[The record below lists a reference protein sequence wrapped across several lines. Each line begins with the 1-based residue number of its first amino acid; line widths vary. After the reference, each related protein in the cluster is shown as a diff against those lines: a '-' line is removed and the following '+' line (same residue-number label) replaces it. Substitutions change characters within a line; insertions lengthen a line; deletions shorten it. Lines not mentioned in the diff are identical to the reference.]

1 MFSDA
6 PPPDDKALLE
16 PLGERNLASELFN
29 LTWDFMGM
37 ESRTPAED
45 DAMVHAAH
53 ASRWHWGKVG
63 GPEQWAIGEW
73 LCSRVYAVLGRGEQ
87 SLYHGRR
94 ASEICAEFEVGSFV
108 PASAHEAMARAY
120 CVLGD
125 MEAARA
131 ERNLSYAAAIDLDDD
146 DRAVIEGDLA
156 TLPITDCAADPGRRL
171 LLAYRAGCSHCRTSA
186 TGCRPGNRSRMS
198 TRKSVHA

>member
-1 MFSDA
+1 MSDMFSDA
-6 PPPDDKALLE
+6 PPPADKALLE
-16 PLGERNLASELFN
+16 PLGERELASELFN

-37 ESRTPAED
+37 ESRTPVED

-94 ASEICAEFEVGSFV
+94 SSEICVEFEVGSFV

-125 MEAARA
+125 MAAAR
-131 ERNLSYAAAIDLDDD
+131 EQRNLSYAAAIDLDDD
-146 DRAVIEGDLA
+146 DRAVIETDLA
-156 TLPITDCAADPGRRL
+156 TLPITD
-171 LLAYRAGCSHCRTSA
+171 
-186 TGCRPGNRSRMS
+186 
-198 TRKSVHA
+198 

>member
-1 MFSDA
+1 MSRMFSDA
-6 PPPDDKALLE
+6 PPPPHKAELE
-16 PLGERNLASELFN
+16 PLGERDLASELFS
-29 LTWDFMGM
+29 LTWDFMA
-37 ESRTPAED
+37 RTDRTSAED

-53 ASRWHWGKVG
+53 ASRWHWGRVG

-94 ASEICAEFEVGSFV
+94 SREICEEFEVGSFV

-120 CVLGD
+120 CALGD
-125 MEAARA
+125 MDAARA

-156 TLPITDCAADPGRRL
+156 TLPIVD
-171 LLAYRAGCSHCRTSA
+171 
-186 TGCRPGNRSRMS
+186 
-198 TRKSVHA
+198 

>member
-1 MFSDA
+1 GRTLDWQVRTRGRMTDMFSDA

-94 ASEICAEFEVGSFV
+94 SREICTEFEVGSFV

-125 MEAARA
+125 MDAARA

-156 TLPITDCAADPGRRL
+156 TLPITQ
-171 LLAYRAGCSHCRTSA
+171 
-186 TGCRPGNRSRMS
+186 
-198 TRKSVHA
+198 

>member
-1 MFSDA
+1 MTFMFSDA

-16 PLGERNLASELFN
+16 PIGERTLASELFA
-29 LTWDFMGM
+29 LTWDYLGLQ
-37 ESRTPAED
+37 SRTPAED
-45 DAMVHAAH
+45 DAMMHAAH

-73 LCSRVYAVLGRGEQ
+73 LCSRVYSVLGRGEQ

-94 ASEICAEFEVGSFV
+94 AGEICEEFEVGSFV

-125 MEAARA
+125 MDAARDQ
-131 ERNLSYAAAIDLDDD
+131 RNLAYASAIDLDDD
-146 DRAVIEGDLA
+146 DRAVIEADLA
-156 TLPITDCAADPGRRL
+156 TLPIVD
-171 LLAYRAGCSHCRTSA
+171 
-186 TGCRPGNRSRMS
+186 
-198 TRKSVHA
+198 